1 MRVKHIL
8 IGSDGYAASIA
19 NNSPLIRALTSAMI
33 RLYHTK
39 KSCTMQDFLI
49 IFLLIFAL
57 H

>member
-39 KSCTMQDFLI
+39 KSCIMQDFLI
-49 IFLLIFAL
+49 IFLIISAL